1 MAAATSAER
10 RNLLAPESVTR
21 LSTHVQELRADMWEI
36 TMGDAVPAFVHAN
49 GPAKVVTYNFLLEKG
64 AKVQSQLVTRRPVDR
79 SGSEFQDKHDL
90 ADLFDLTP
98 LGKSCLKAQPNKQ
111 VYAVTL
117 CCSGQAHGR
126 SRCGENDAT
135 NCQRRCGGHGE
146 CVVGCAF
153 SKRAGHRCAVR
164 LSITATLESLSR
176 SKMLVT
182 FRGVHVPAGSTP
194 VPPAQNALR
203 MAPSVKREM
212 VAQCMDGKSASYS
225 VGKLQKELKM
235 ARTVAEK
242 NDGSSPSM
250 FNSRWNPPARSVTS
264 VVEAHKSEERG
275 GREDATLG
283 DWPRSCLFVCR
294 VAMPRDVVL
303 YYDPMSAA
311 SGMVVLATED
321 SLCLAREFGQLAA
334 AMDCKHDTTRDC
346 RSMYSSMR
354 VPSPWGWF
362 LVAVWISSVENTS
375 TIEVALRAI
384 ADNVP
389 CSDPACRHTVSG
401 RWVDGI
407 YRRRRCCARTFKPH
421 VGTDKHSPSYTAIN
435 AAGYGGAVLDPFH
448 GYRAFDE
455 RLLVTGIR
463 EVAAAAA
470 AAAFRL
476 WTRSETQAKVSS
488 RAPPH
493 PLASPESM
501 RRPTLPP
508 GADHAWRVHHLC
520 A

>member
-1 MAAATSAER
+1 M
-10 RNLLAPESVTR
+10 
-21 LSTHVQELRADMWEI
+21 
-36 TMGDAVPAFVHAN
+36 
-49 GPAKVVTYNFLLEKG
+49 
-64 AKVQSQLVTRRPVDR
+64 
-79 SGSEFQDKHDL
+79 
-90 ADLFDLTP
+90 
-98 LGKSCLKAQPNKQ
+98 
-111 VYAVTL
+111 
-117 CCSGQAHGR
+117 
-126 SRCGENDAT
+126 
-135 NCQRRCGGHGE
+135 
-146 CVVGCAF
+146 GCAF
-153 SKRAGHRCAVR
+153 SKRAGHRCTVR

-176 SKMLVT
+176 SKVLVT
-182 FRGVHVPAGSTP
+182 FRGMHVPAGSTP

-303 YYDPMSAA
+303 YYDPMSAD
-311 SGMVVLATED
+311 SGMVVLATDD

-362 LVAVWISSVENTS
+362 LVAVWISSVENTA

-389 CSDPACRHTVSG
+389 CSDPACHHTVSE

-407 YRRRRCCARTFKPH
+407 YRRWRCCARTFKPH